1 MRSFHTPADMQWCH
15 LVALFVLCPCL
26 QRWRTLGPEK
36 VALFAACNLPW
47 LDFKFEL
54 APKAG
59 LNTGAL
65 LPRVCSACTLHSNPL
80 GQGQLGRQ
88 ACKFT
93 VCCVLCLTLC
103 CSVLQP

>member
-1 MRSFHTPADMQWCH
+1 MTWCEGLALPLGRH
-15 LVALFVLCPCL
+15 LDFAFLLLPPTCNGAAESGPVILCPCL

-59 LNTGAL
+59 LNTGAA
-65 LPRVCSACTLHSNPL
+65 RVV
-80 GQGQLGRQ
+80 QYI
-88 ACKFT
+88 
-93 VCCVLCLTLC
+93 
-103 CSVLQP
+103 